1 MPTRLPVTVLLLTDD
16 PDLQEHFKRSL
27 KDAALVVAKD
37 VASLPKSGRRSFDGV
52 IVETRR
58 GGGGLRE
65 IEDLIDPH
73 QTFVLAGSRTVL
85 TQAAGMLNGLAG
97 HHTNGTGPCLDEYLE
112 SKLRDFVK
120 GMKSS
125 AARNLHPML
134 ISAVERPLIALAL
147 RETNGNQI
155 QAAHLLGMNR
165 NTLRKK
171 ITEFRIPVKRD
182 RTRRL
187 VRA

>member
-1 MPTRLPVTVLLLTDD
+1 MPTRSALTVLLLTGDS
-16 PDLQEHFKRSL
+16 DLQEHFKRSL
-27 KDAALVVAKD
+27 KDATLIVAKD
-37 VASLPKSGRRSFDGV
+37 MATLGKSGRRSFDGV

-58 GGGGLRE
+58 GGAGLRE

-120 GMKSS
+120 GMK
-125 AARNLHPML
+125 
-134 ISAVERPLIALAL
+134 I
-147 RETNGNQI
+147 
-155 QAAHLLGMNR
+155 
-165 NTLRKK
+165 
-171 ITEFRIPVKRD
+171 
-182 RTRRL
+182 
-187 VRA
+187 